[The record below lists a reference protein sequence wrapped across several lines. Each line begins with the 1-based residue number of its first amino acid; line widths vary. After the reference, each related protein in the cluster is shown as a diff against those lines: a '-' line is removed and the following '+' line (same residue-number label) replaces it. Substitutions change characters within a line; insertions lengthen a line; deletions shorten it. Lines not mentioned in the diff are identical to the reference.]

1 MKAIVTGAL
10 ILAAAT
16 AAPAERGLEIY
27 WVDVE
32 GGGATLIVTPAR
44 ESVLIDTGF
53 PGGRDAHRI
62 HRVASQAA
70 GLARIDHVV
79 VTHFHRDHFGGL
91 ADLSRLMPVGT
102 LHERPL
108 ASAPEAERAQPELEP
123 YKTLAVERRSVVLAG
138 ERLPL
143 RQAEGTAPLQLEIL
157 GANAEFIA
165 PRGTADNAAC
175 RGLTAREPDPSDN
188 KNSVVSLLRFG
199 PFRFFDGG
207 DLTWAAEADLVC
219 PRDRVGGSVDLYQTN
234 HHASDSSN
242 NPVLLETLRPSVVVV
257 NNGPR
262 KGGEAGT
269 LAALKSMRSIQA
281 VYQVHRSMRVP
292 EGNTSAEHIANHDE
306 NCAAFFIKL
315 SVEPSGRSYTVWV
328 PPTGHRQTYA
338 TRSR

>member
-10 ILAAAT
+10 VLAAAT
-16 AAPAERGLEIY
+16 AAPAQRSLEIY

-53 PGGRDAHRI
+53 PGPRDAHRI
-62 HRVASQAA
+62 HRVATQAA

-79 VTHFHRDHFGGL
+79 VTHFHMDHFGGL
-91 ADLSRLMPVGT
+91 ADLARLIPVGT
-102 LHERPL
+102 LHERHL
-108 ASAPEAERAQPELEP
+108 ASAPERERTQPELEP
-123 YKTLAVERRSVVLAG
+123 YKTLAVERRSVVKAGDRLA
-138 ERLPL
+138 L
-143 RQAEGTAPLQLEIL
+143 RQAEGTAPLRLEIL
-157 GANAEFIA
+157 GANAQFVA
-165 PRGTADNAAC
+165 PRGAADNNAC
-175 RGLTAREPDPSDN
+175 RELTSKDPDPSDN
-188 KNSVVSLLRFG
+188 KNSVVSLLSFG

-219 PRDRVGGSVDLYQTN
+219 PRDRVGGAVDLYQTN

-242 NPVLLETLRPSVVVV
+242 NPALLRTLRPTVVVV

-269 LAALKSMRSIQA
+269 LAALTSAKSIRA
-281 VYQVHRSMRVP
+281 VYQMHKSLRVP
-292 EGNTSAEHIANHDE
+292 EGNTSADRIANQDE
-306 NCAAFFIKL
+306 DCAAFFIRL
-315 SVEPSGRSYTVWV
+315 SVDPRGRSYTLWV

-338 TRSR
+338 TRTR